1 MIRFDR
7 RGHRAVGSRESPPT
21 LEQQMDDMRAVL
33 DEIGVEQSAALIGG
47 IDAGLRAM
55 YAATYP
61 DRITSL
67 VLMGVAVSAGAYLTP
82 ERREQI
88 LDMIENAWGRASSC
102 PCSPPITSATG
113 SSRSGGR
120 ASSAAARHPPWR
132 ARSWSSTLQVDLRPV
147 LPAIKAPTLVIHRRD
162 NQLVP
167 LELGRETAELIPNAR
182 FLEVPGT
189 NAYGW
194 DDPDGPANDAIE
206 EFLTGRPLRR
216 RSDRV
221 LATVLF
227 TDICGSTD
235 KASEVGDR
243 AWRAMLDQHNT
254 LIREQ
259 LGRWR
264 GREIKTLG
272 DGFVATFDGPAR
284 AVRCAHAIVEAVRGL
299 GLEVRA
305 GLHTGEVELLEAD
318 VGGIAV
324 HIGARVN
331 AVADAGE
338 VLVSST
344 VKELVVGSDLR
355 FTDRGPHDL
364 RGVPGE
370 WRLFS
375 LEPTSPG
382 AMAYA

>member
-1 MIRFDR
+1 M
-7 RGHRAVGSRESPPT
+7 
-21 LEQQMDDMRAVL
+21 
-33 DEIGVEQSAALIGG
+33 
-47 IDAGLRAM
+47 
-55 YAATYP
+55 
-61 DRITSL
+61 
-67 VLMGVAVSAGAYLTP
+67 
-82 ERREQI
+82 
-88 LDMIENAWGRASSC
+88 
-102 PCSPPITSATG
+102 
-113 SSRSGGR
+113 
-120 ASSAAARHPPWR
+120 
-132 ARSWSSTLQVDLRPV
+132 
-147 LPAIKAPTLVIHRRD
+147 
-162 NQLVP
+162 
-167 LELGRETAELIPNAR
+167 
-182 FLEVPGT
+182 
-189 NAYGW
+189 
-194 DDPDGPANDAIE
+194 
-206 EFLTGRPLRR
+206 
-216 RSDRV
+216 
-221 LATVLF
+221 LF

-243 AWRAMLDQHNT
+243 AWRELLDQHNAI
-254 LIREQ
+254 IREQ
-259 LGRWR
+259 LARWR
-264 GREIKTLG
+264 GMEIKTLG

-305 GLHTGEVELLEAD
+305 GLHTGEVEMLESD